1 MSDYQCRPTQ
11 GTGQFFNRMSPNHSF
26 PRPGVRMK
34 KSSPGGELPGY
45 GGTQVADGL
54 ILGGKQTKKNNKKLP
69 TGAENITR
77 GEGRLTLG
85 KTAPAVPFLTSPGS
99 PGLAARAR
107 LPLAPPSPH
116 QTHTRRARHTRHSPQ
131 ALPRAGV
138 HKRGHGLTGIRERVD
153 FAYSTS
159 V

>member
-1 MSDYQCRPTQ
+1 MQTYPGDWTILQQNVTKPQLSQAR
-11 GTGQFFNRMSPNHSF
+11 GQDEKEQ
-26 PRPGVRMK
+26 PRRRVARLRWD
-34 KSSPGGELPGY
+34 SSGRWVDLRR
-45 GGTQVADGL
+45 
-54 ILGGKQTKKNNKKLP
+54 KTKKNNKKLP

-116 QTHTRRARHTRHSPQ
+116 QTHARRARHTRHGRQ

-138 HKRGHGLTGIRERVD
+138 HKRGHGLTGTRERVD
-153 FAYSTS
+153 FAYSAS